1 MKYQSILGL
10 SLEEK
15 FDTVFYSA
23 GLVSKSSVDKN
34 SITES
39 RRTKLSLTSL
49 RIEMPMG
56 RTAMN
61 SD

>member
-1 MKYQSILGL
+1 MKYQSILWL
-10 SLEEK
+10 PLEEK
-15 FDTVFYSA
+15 FDTVFYLA
-23 GLVSKSSVDKN
+23 GAVSESSVDKN
-34 SITES
+34 NITES
-39 RRTKLSLTSL
+39 RHTKLSLTSI